1 MIRLFLISIC
11 MRTCSRI
18 HVIGQL
24 LAISLAGM
32 LLEANAEPNKTP
44 AAAVILENVRYSQ
57 SVESQVFNGEIRPRK
72 IGLKST
78 PIKMELFGGGVR
90 FLFFEGNSRRNQV
103 DQVLQLEL
111 ENGRYALT
119 EPTQKGGGAIQ
130 PEKFSQ
136 RIRGSD
142 IVYED
147 IAMRFLYWP
156 EPRHLKVEKA
166 KGGAAWKIRCVNP
179 DGNGPYSLVDV
190 WVSQESGALVRM
202 NGFDSKRR
210 LIKSYEVESVQRYKG
225 AWMLRMMNV
234 RTHPVAPGGR
244 VASSYLKIEIPD

>member
-1 MIRLFLISIC
+1 MSSCFSVSPLVPLVLLLITGIC
-11 MRTCSRI
+11 
-18 HVIGQL
+18 L
-24 LAISLAGM
+24 D
-32 LLEANAEPNKTP
+32 ANDEVRVPS
-44 AAAVILENVRYSQ
+44 AALVLKHVRYSQ

-78 PIKMELFGGGVR
+78 PLRMELLGDGVR
-90 FLFFEGNSRRNQV
+90 FLFFEDNNRKKPV
-103 DQVLQLEL
+103 DQVLQLKL
-111 ENGRYALT
+111 SNGRYVLT
-119 EPTQKGGGAIQ
+119 EPTMAGGGGI
-130 PEKFSQ
+130 PPDKYSQ

-156 EPRHLKVEKA
+156 KPRHLKVEKA
-166 KGGAAWKIRCVNP
+166 KGGDAWKIRCVNP
-179 DGNGPYSLVDV
+179 DGRGPYSIVDV

-210 LIKSYEVESVQRYKG
+210 LIKSYEVESVQRHKG

-234 RTHPVAPGGR
+234 RTHPVTPGGR
-244 VASSYLKIEIPD
+244 MGSTYLKLELPD

>member
-1 MIRLFLISIC
+1 MQAFLRIPLIRP
-11 MRTCSRI
+11 
-18 HVIGQL
+18 L
-24 LAISLAGM
+24 LAMSLAGM
-32 LLEANAEPNKTP
+32 LLEAKAEPNKTP
-44 AAAVILENVRYSQ
+44 AATVILEHVRYSQ

-78 PIKMELFGGGVR
+78 PIKMELFSGGVR
-90 FLFFEGNSRRNQV
+90 FLFFEGNSRRNPI
-103 DQVLQLEL
+103 DQVLQLKL

-119 EPTQKGGGAIQ
+119 EPSEKGGAEIH
-130 PEKFSQ
+130 PEKYSQ

-210 LIKSYEVESVQRYKG
+210 LIKSYELESVQRYKG

-234 RTHPVAPGGR
+234 RTHPVSPGGR
-244 VASSYLKIEIPD
+244 VASTYLKIEIPD